1 MSRRTTTLTL
11 LLVAF
16 ALVAA
21 ACSSDPEAETSTTAA
36 ASTTEAT
43 AAPEATATTEA
54 PTTTEAPATT
64 TSEAMVDPPTAIFAI
79 TEVGFGSDGYIEITN
94 ISDSD
99 ASLDGYWVCQQPAY
113 HQLAGPVAAG
123 ESIRFAAADSRYGS
137 LDADGGAM
145 GLYTSGDF
153 GSSDAIVGYVAWGP
167 SGHGRLQVAINA
179 GVWTDGSTVDATGA
193 ALIITT
199 EPAPV
204 SADGWETG

>member
-1 MSRRTTTLTL
+1 MSRRTISLIL
-11 LLVAF
+11 LIVAV
-16 ALVAA
+16 ALVGA
-21 ACSSDPEAETSTTAA
+21 ACSSDAEETTTTA
-36 ASTTEAT
+36 
-43 AAPEATATTEA
+43 A
-54 PTTTEAPATT
+54 PTTTEATTAPETTTTTEVAPTTTEAETT

-113 HQLAGPVAAG
+113 QQLAGPVAAG